1 MTMAHRSH
9 DHLHNVHCYNV
20 MYNNVIIVVCDMMSL
35 TLSEF
40 KCKRQ
45 QGLSPGQELRK
56 ILPYDDCFEH
66 PLHSVHGSADHWP
79 CGGLLPW
86 FLFLLL

>member
-1 MTMAHRSH
+1 MPPLLEKWRA
-9 DHLHNVHCYNV
+9 LPLLLLPLC
-20 MYNNVIIVVCDMMSL
+20 IIIVCDMMLL